1 MSLHNSNK
9 GFLYYIFLGME
20 LLVSKITNISEC
32 QDRDSAVK
40 TIKEFKELLFFNNRE
55 KWMSSCPPGCNQTS
69 YSFKMTQF
77 HINNW
82 IESGNEHVEEIMKA
96 AVRFALAYED
106 FVIEEQIE
114 TLVYD
119 IGNFLAAVGGNLGL
133 FLGFSCLTL
142 LLEIMQ
148 IAKQIIVRYI

>member
-1 MSLHNSNK
+1 
-9 GFLYYIFLGME
+9 
-20 LLVSKITNISEC
+20 
-32 QDRDSAVK
+32 
-40 TIKEFKELLFFNNRE
+40 
-55 KWMSSCPPGCNQTS
+55 MSSCPPGCNQTS
-69 YSFKMTQF
+69 YSLKITQF
-77 HINNW
+77 HTNNW

-133 FLGFSCLTL
+133 FLGFSCLTML
-142 LLEIMQ
+142 LGIL
-148 IAKQIIVRYI
+148 KIVKRLTCR